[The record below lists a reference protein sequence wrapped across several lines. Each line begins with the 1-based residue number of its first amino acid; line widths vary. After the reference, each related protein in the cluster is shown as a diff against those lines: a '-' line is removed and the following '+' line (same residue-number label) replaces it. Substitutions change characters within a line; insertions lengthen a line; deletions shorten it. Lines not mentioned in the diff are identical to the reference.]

1 MSNIDQSRDCIH
13 CGLCTA
19 KCSLLSKYGVDIGQT
34 ESLRTLAHKC
44 FLCGECSRVCP
55 EGIDGRA
62 IMLELR
68 EAICD
73 EDLGVVKQKYSGAY
87 GEKADYK
94 FRNYKR
100 ATNGTVYF
108 PGCNFP
114 SLYPRTSE
122 YISKVLKDKFGIGT
136 VYDCCGKPIGDLG
149 DKEGAKA
156 INSKMESLIEEY
168 GITEFVTACP
178 NCKDAKAYREGTD
191 AYLCMTLGSTDLIS
205 DAAVFDIMYNYITTK
220 ELKADASNYVV
231 VDVRKLADFEA
242 SHIRGSVSAD
252 VDAAVAASDN
262 TNATAI
268 ANIKKLVDA
277 NEADTKYVLVCYSG
291 NKYARAATTIMA
303 ELGVD
308 PANILT
314 LKGGFAQW
322 TKDYPT
328 DVVFEYQYVNAD
340 DVFAALTDKDVVI
353 LDSRKAADYKTA
365 HIPGAVNAD
374 CDSIVSNNEEEPATT
389 NIANVVTKYGTDK
402 TYFVVC
408 YSGNRYAKAA
418 TDILESKGVNKDKIY
433 TLGGDDRAVSSN
445 GGMKAWNAK
454 YPNYVVKTYT
464 STGGFN
470 FMNGITAANLKVD
483 VEGKKVFTVVDL
495 RTADLYKAGH
505 IPGAV
510 SAVQRDVT
518 ADEAKANLQ
527 TMLTKNPNGK
537 YVLVCYTGNKFADQA
552 RNILVNELG
561 VDEKDVIILEGG
573 QNAWTGQT
581 VATE

>member
-178 NCKDAKAYREGTD
+178 NCKDYLDGKISVKVTD
-191 AYLCMTLGSTDLIS
+191 IYTKL
-205 DAAVFDIMYNYITTK
+205 K
-220 ELKADASNYVV
+220 ELGLGGLIEQDLKVYVPCP
-231 VDVRKLADFEA
+231 DRNDGKWLE
-242 SHIRGSVSAD
+242 
-252 VDAAVAASDN
+252 AASAFVSGEISKVEN
-262 TNATAI
+262 VMCCGLGAMARVEEPE
-268 ANIKKLVDA
+268 LA
-277 NEADTKYVLVCYSG
+277 NELTTNLKEEVGDAQVHTYCASCVGQFTRNGVKVKHLLPEILGTGEKPDTKFSYI
-291 NKYARAATTIMA
+291 NRMK
-303 ELGVD
+303 
-308 PANILT
+308 
-314 LKGGFAQW
+314 
-322 TKDYPT
+322 TK
-328 DVVFEYQYVNAD
+328 
-340 DVFAALTDKDVVI
+340 
-353 LDSRKAADYKTA
+353 
-365 HIPGAVNAD
+365 
-374 CDSIVSNNEEEPATT
+374 
-389 NIANVVTKYGTDK
+389 
-402 TYFVVC
+402 
-408 YSGNRYAKAA
+408 
-418 TDILESKGVNKDKIY
+418 SKK
-433 TLGGDDRAVSSN
+433 
-445 GGMKAWNAK
+445 
-454 YPNYVVKTYT
+454 
-464 STGGFN
+464 
-470 FMNGITAANLKVD
+470 
-483 VEGKKVFTVVDL
+483 
-495 RTADLYKAGH
+495 
-505 IPGAV
+505 
-510 SAVQRDVT
+510 
-518 ADEAKANLQ
+518 
-527 TMLTKNPNGK
+527 
-537 YVLVCYTGNKFADQA
+537 
-552 RNILVNELG
+552 
-561 VDEKDVIILEGG
+561 
-573 QNAWTGQT
+573 
-581 VATE
+581 